1 MELFYICLKH
11 NKLVFYIRITV
22 IYFFVVHS
30 NIHIGTYTY
39 MYMETGNLQDNSDKD
54 DNEDAPAP
62 ATDNNDYEYGSHEG
76 AF

>member
-1 MELFYICLKH
+1 
-11 NKLVFYIRITV
+11 
-22 IYFFVVHS
+22 
-30 NIHIGTYTY
+30 
-39 MYMETGNLQDNSDKD
+39 METGNLQDNSDKD